1 MFSTSWRWRNEEGYA
16 GSRRKRALLD
26 YVDEEYVDDF
36 PVEFQDNK
44 KSNKNSYDEVGFPLM
59 GLNMSAL

>member
-1 MFSTSWRWRNEEGYA
+1 M
-16 GSRRKRALLD
+16 D
-26 YVDEEYVDDF
+26 YVDMEYVDDF

-59 GLNMSAL
+59 GI